1 MRKGLVLEADEK
13 NSIHLSPLLGGLLGL
28 VGGGLLARPQALHLL
43 PLTLDH
49 LNKFEDP
56 TEPSTD

>member
-1 MRKGLVLEADEK
+1 MREGLLLAAGKK
-13 NSIHLSPLLGGLLGL
+13 NSMHLSPLLGGLLGL
-28 VGGGLLARPQALHLL
+28 IGGGLLPRPQALHLL

-49 LNKFEDP
+49 LGKFEDP